1 MESTDKECDKMGL
14 LIFIGIMWLIIDII
28 KEASEPTIP
37 AENWKNVGKTWDVFD
52 LDAKEFQKNLRNGKY
67 K

>member
-1 MESTDKECDKMGL
+1 MGL
-14 LIFIGIMWLIIDII
+14 LIFIGITWLIIDIV

-37 AENWKNVGKTWDVFD
+37 AYYWNHAFD
-52 LDAKEFQKNLRNGKY
+52 RDEYGVSNCQKDNDFVKNLRNGKY

>member
-1 MESTDKECDKMGL
+1 MGGL
-14 LIFIGIMWLIIDII
+14 LIFGLIWLVVEVV
-28 KEASEPTIP
+28 KSACEPTIP
-37 AENWKNVGKTWDVFD
+37 AENWKNVSKTWDVYN

>member
-1 MESTDKECDKMGL
+1 MGL
-14 LIFIGIMWLIIDII
+14 LTFLGLASVTKEVI
-28 KEASEPTIP
+28 KEKTEFTIP
-37 AENWKNVGKTWDVFD
+37 SDNWKNVAKTWDIFN

>member
-1 MESTDKECDKMGL
+1 MGL
-14 LIFIGIMWLIIDII
+14 LIFIGIVWLIIDII
-28 KEASEPTIP
+28 KEACEPTIP
-37 AENWKNVGKTWDVFD
+37 AENWKNVGKTWDAFD

>member
-1 MESTDKECDKMGL
+1 MGL
-14 LIFIGIMWLIIDII
+14 LIFIGVMWVIIDII

>member
-1 MESTDKECDKMGL
+1 MGL
-14 LIFIGIMWLIIDII
+14 LIFIGIMWVIIDII
-28 KEASEPTIP
+28 KEASEPTIL

>member
-1 MESTDKECDKMGL
+1 MIYKMGL
-14 LIFIGIMWLIIDII
+14 LIFIGVMWVIIDII

-37 AENWKNVGKTWDVFD
+37 AENWKNVPRYEVFD

>member
-1 MESTDKECDKMGL
+1 MGL

>member
-1 MESTDKECDKMGL
+1 MVREAGNSMGL
-14 LIFIGIMWLIIDII
+14 IIFIGITWIIIDII
-28 KEASEPTIP
+28 KEKSEPTIP

-52 LDAKEFQKNLRNGKY
+52 LDAKEFQKNLRDGKY

>member
-1 MESTDKECDKMGL
+1 MESTDKERENMEL
-14 LIFIGIMWLIIDII
+14 LAFIGIVWIIIDII
-28 KEASEPTIP
+28 KEKREPNIP
-37 AENWKNVGKTWDVFD
+37 AKNWKNVGKTWDVFD

>member
-1 MESTDKECDKMGL
+1 MGGL
-14 LIFIGIMWLIIDII
+14 LIFGLIWLVVEVV
-28 KEASEPTIP
+28 KSVCEPTIP
-37 AENWKNVGKTWDVFD
+37 AENWKNVSKTWDVFN

>member
-1 MESTDKECDKMGL
+1 MGL
-14 LIFIGIMWLIIDII
+14 LIFIGIIWVIIDII

-52 LDAKEFQKNLRNGKY
+52 LEAKEFQKNLRNGKY

>member
-1 MESTDKECDKMGL
+1 MGL
-14 LIFIGIMWLIIDII
+14 LTFLGLASVT
-28 KEASEPTIP
+28 KEIVKEKKEHKIP
-37 AENWKNVGKTWDVFD
+37 SENWKNVAKTWDVFN

>member
-1 MESTDKECDKMGL
+1 MGL
-14 LIFIGIMWLIIDII
+14 LIFIGIMWVIIDII
-28 KEASEPTIP
+28 KEKCEPTIL
-37 AENWKNVGKTWDVFD
+37 AENWKNAGKTWDAFD

>member
-1 MESTDKECDKMGL
+1 MRMYRKEINMGL
-14 LIFIGIMWLIIDII
+14 LIFIGVMLVIIDII
-28 KEASEPTIP
+28 KEACEPTIP
-37 AENWKNVGKTWDVFD
+37 AENWKNVSKTWDACD

>member
-1 MESTDKECDKMGL
+1 MGGL
-14 LIFIGIMWLIIDII
+14 VIIGVIWIVVDLV
-28 KEASEPTIP
+28 KKVCEPTIP
-37 AENWKNVGKTWDVFD
+37 AENWKNVSKTWDVFD

>member
-1 MESTDKECDKMGL
+1 MEL
-14 LIFIGIMWLIIDII
+14 LAFIGIVWIIIDII
-28 KEASEPTIP
+28 KEKREQKIP

-52 LDAKEFQKNLRNGKY
+52 LDAKEFQKNLKNGKY

>member
-1 MESTDKECDKMGL
+1 MGL
-14 LIFIGIMWLIIDII
+14 LIFIGVMWLIIDII

-37 AENWKNVGKTWDVFD
+37 AENWKNVPRYEVFD

>member
-14 LIFIGIMWLIIDII
+14 LIFIGIMWIIIDII

-52 LDAKEFQKNLRNGKY
+52 IDAKEFQKNLRNGKY